1 MRFYMKKK
9 IAVILAAGKGTRM
22 KSSLN
27 KVLHPVLGRSMVGWS
42 IDACQHADLQ
52 SCVVVGYQGE
62 QVRQAFANEEVFF
75 ATQDEPRGTG
85 HAVLC
90 ALESLPKSGLCVVMC
105 GDTPLF
111 RGETL
116 LELVQQHE
124 KESPLV
130 TVLTTI
136 VSEPASYGR
145 IIRDA
150 SDMPLRIVEAANA
163 TPEELLIQEINTGTY
178 VIDLEFLNEVLPTLP
193 PHPPKQEIYLTDVLE
208 IAANRGRAKAVILQD
223 EEECSGVNDRK
234 ALAEASRVLQRR
246 IVDMHMKNGVS
257 FEDPESVTVE
267 RNVVLEQDVYIE
279 RGVILR
285 GAVHIQTGTRIGAY
299 SVIENSEIQF
309 RTKIHPYSHI
319 VGAQVGEHSS
329 VGPYARLREGTVL
342 EDRVKIGNFVE
353 TKKANMKTGSKASH
367 LTYLGD
373 VVVGA
378 KANVGAGT
386 ITCNYDGFGKHK
398 TIIGSGAFIGSNTS
412 LVAPV
417 TIGDGSIVGAG
428 STITKNVDENSI
440 GVTRAQQR
448 NIEGGAIRFR
458 NKRSSK

>member
-9 IAVILAAGKGTRM
+9 IAVILAAGRGTRM

-62 QVRQAFANEEVFF
+62 QVRQAFVNEEVFF

-319 VGAQVGEHSS
+319 VGTQVGEHSS

-342 EDRVKIGNFVE
+342 EDRVKVGNFVE

-386 ITCNYDGFGKHK
+386 ITCNYDGKKKHK
-398 TIIGSGAFIGSNTS
+398 TKVGDNSFVGTNSS
-412 LVAPV
+412 LVAPI
-417 TIGDGSIVGAG
+417 TIGSNSYVAAG
-428 STITKNVDENSI
+428 SVITKDVPDNALGVGRSKQENKE
-440 GVTRAQQR
+440 
-448 NIEGGAIRFR
+448 NW
-458 NKRSSK
+458 SKKKS